1 MKRMIPLLL
10 LALAGCVETKDEYTL
25 NSDGT
30 GKVKHEA
37 VFQPMNLNLGG
48 DDAKPSPEEEMKKAV
63 REELEKAEGVEAWRE
78 VAYQRD
84 ATGKVKFTATA
95 YFRDLAKLKLH
106 NNGFKSDMFH
116 PSWQNGV
123 LELASAPKESGKK
136 KPVPAT
142 EGDLDKALS
151 AARAQFQQ
159 MKPMMAS
166 MLSAMKTDMSFHLPG
181 TVTESSNLKREAD
194 GALRLQFTGAQ
205 MLEVMEKFMA
215 DDAKLREQIKAGRDV
230 LKSGPESDAAMN
242 ERLFGEAK
250 PVKAVVKVD
259 AKPQFDFAGELA
271 AAKAAMPAIFKA
283 LGGAV
288 PVAVA
293 PAGSAELKSVKIGGV
308 RWVKFEDRDRDIRPF
323 NWTVGYT
330 LSVIAELPG
339 SVLKMTGGE
348 LTKAEADTGED
359 LLPAK
364 NWDRKINF
372 PSLSKDKAA
381 AIFELKLE
389 SPSDGAKGFKEIA
402 GRLTYLVGDET
413 KKVDLGF
420 ETLAGGVAGKELG
433 ASIKSIKPSQW
444 QKGSTDIELNLATSA
459 DSVKEVD
466 VLDATGQLLEAKM
479 TGRATF
485 GSRNQTTLT
494 ILVTGDVPATGKIVV
509 EVYEEL
515 KKFDAP
521 FSLKNISLLGQPLK

>member
-1 MKRMIPLLL
+1 MKRMVPLLL
-10 LALAGCVETKDEYTL
+10 LTLAGCVETKDEYTL
-25 NSDGT
+25 NPDGT

-63 REELEKAEGVEAWRE
+63 REELEKAEGVEAWRD

-116 PSWQNGV
+116 PSWKDGV
-123 LELASAPKESGKK
+123 LELASAPKEPGKK
-136 KPVPAT
+136 KPAPAT
-142 EGDLDKALS
+142 EADVDKALS
-151 AARAQFQQ
+151 DARAQFQQ
-159 MKPMMAS
+159 MKPMMVS
-166 MLSAMKTDMSFHLPG
+166 MLGAMKTDMSFRLPG
-181 TVTESSNLKREAD
+181 AVTESNNLKREAD

-215 DDAKLREQIKAGRDV
+215 DDAKLREQIKAGRNV

-242 ERLFGEAK
+242 EQLFGEAK
-250 PVKAVVKVD
+250 PIKAVVKVD
-259 AKPQFDFAGELA
+259 AKPQFDFAGEVA
-271 AAKAAMPAIFKA
+271 AAKAAMPAIFKV
-283 LGGAV
+283 LGGAA
-288 PVAVA
+288 PVAIA
-293 PAGSAELKSVKIGGV
+293 PAGSAELKSVKVGGV
-308 RWVKFEDRDRDIRPF
+308 RWVKFEDRERDIRPF
-323 NWTVGYT
+323 NWNAGYT

-339 SVLKMTGGE
+339 SVLKVSGGE
-348 LTKAEADTGED
+348 LTKAEADNGED

-364 NWDRKINF
+364 EWDRKIHF

-389 SPSDGAKGFKEIA
+389 SPSAAVKGFQEIA
-402 GRLTYLVGDET
+402 GRITYLVGEKT

-420 ETLAGGVAGKELG
+420 ESLAAGVAGKELG

-444 QKGSTDIELNLATSA
+444 QKGSTDVELKLVAGGDT
-459 DSVKEVD
+459 VKDVE
-466 VLDATGQLLEAKM
+466 VLDAKGQPLEANVS
-479 TGRATF
+479 GRMQMN
-485 GSRNQTTLT
+485 NQMTLT
-494 ILVTGDVPATGKIVV
+494 VSVKGDVPATGKIVV

-521 FSLKNISLLGQPLK
+521 FGLKSISLLGQPLK